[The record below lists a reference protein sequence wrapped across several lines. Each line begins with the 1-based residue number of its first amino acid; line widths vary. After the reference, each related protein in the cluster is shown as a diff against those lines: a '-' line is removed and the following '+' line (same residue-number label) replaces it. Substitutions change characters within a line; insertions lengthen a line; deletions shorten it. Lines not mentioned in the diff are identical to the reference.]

1 MPESSKI
8 REFPDISNKLTAPAK
23 KSLFERQKAEAEA
36 KRQRD
41 EAETAAVYA
50 DFVRSFDDDNDDNGD
65 TSRGGAFHGGGSGR
79 HGGPPPRLG
88 VGGAAGRRHF
98 APSSTAAGGAK
109 PAPPR
114 RRAPLDAAH
123 ALFAFEDAPP
133 PPPANDVKAAFQAS
147 DDEDDTGRRDKYYD
161 DDDDG
166 GAAREGRP
174 TAAEERAASKPTLHL
189 ASLPPG
195 TTAASVRGLMP
206 GGLTVD
212 GVRMLA
218 GGAAGPQA
226 GPRPLAAIV
235 TLAKDS
241 PASEIDAAVSAL
253 QGRYLGCGFRLSI
266 SRHLSSALLGSGVA
280 IGLSS
285 STATSTQHP
294 FGARPVFN
302 APSHSL
308 NRAPPPSSR
317 GGYAPPA
324 SYGRGGDAL
333 SRGVAGN
340 GPLRVAVRPPTD
352 VRQLKLIHKT
362 VEAVLTHGPEFEAL
376 LMSRP
381 EVQLD
386 EKWAWL
392 WDSRSA
398 GGVWYRWRLWEVLTG
413 GKRGTASGPGGDNV
427 LAMFS
432 GSAPWQAPERN
443 LKFEF
448 TTEFESLV
456 SDADYDSSDEEDSGD
471 DEARQGAPGVGNDG
485 ERADGAAYLNPLQ
498 KAKLTHLLARLPT
511 STARLRRGD
520 VARVTAFAIG
530 HAGRGSDEVV
540 RMLIDNVERPFA
552 LSAANPDRPR
562 GADDSNSDDERERED
577 PSSAKLIGLFL
588 ISDLLSS
595 SSTSGVRHAW
605 RYRQLFEA
613 ALRAR
618 ALFPRLGGL
627 ERELGWGKMRADKWR
642 RAIGQLLA
650 LWEGWC
656 VFASGAHEELVRG
669 FAESAD
675 LSGKERISNEKAA
688 EEEEARQAQSEAKRS
703 AWRAV
708 ADGGGA
714 SETSGRAPDQAPGG
728 EDVDGVPMDEDGSD
742 EDLDGQPMDEDDDDN
757 VDGEPMQESDGDG
770 EPMDEDVDDQ
780 PGRDEQQQA
789 PQQQPASEDDAGSR
803 AAEARRRRPR
813 AVDMFADSDGE

>member
-50 DFVRSFDDDNDDNGD
+50 DFVRSFDDDDDDDGGP
-65 TSRGGAFHGGGSGR
+65 RRGAFHGGGR
-79 HGGPPPRLG
+79 PGGPPPPSSLR
-88 VGGAAGRRHF
+88 GGGGLASRRHF
-98 APSSTAAGGAK
+98 APSSATK
-109 PAPPR
+109 PAPPPPR

-123 ALFAFEDAPP
+123 ALFAFDDAPP
-133 PPPANDVKAAFQAS
+133 APANDAKAAFRTS
-147 DDEDDTGRRDKYYD
+147 DDEDDERAAGKYYDGGRRD
-161 DDDDG
+161 
-166 GAAREGRP
+166 AAGEARP

-195 TTAASVRGLMP
+195 TTAAGVRALIP
-206 GGLTVD
+206 PALTVD
-212 GVRMLA
+212 GVRMLPGG
-218 GGAAGPQA
+218 GGAAGQQQHPA
-226 GPRPLAAIV
+226 ERRALAAIV
-235 TLAKDS
+235 TLAKES
-241 PASEIDAAVSAL
+241 PASEMDAAVSAL
-253 QGRYLGCGFRLSI
+253 QGRYLSCGFRLSI

-280 IGLSS
+280 VGLSP
-285 STATSTQHP
+285 STSGTVQHP
-294 FGARPVFN
+294 FGAKPAFN
-302 APSHSL
+302 AASHPL

-324 SYGRGGDAL
+324 SYGRGGAGFA
-333 SRGVAGN
+333 RGGVSNA
-340 GPLRVAVRPPTD
+340 PLRVAVKPPTD

-362 VEAVLTHGPEFEAL
+362 VEAVLTHGPEFEAV

-381 EVQLD
+381 EIQRD

-413 GKRGTASGPGGDNV
+413 GKGRGGAVGPGDGNV
-427 LAMFS
+427 LTVFS

-448 TTEFESLV
+448 TTEFTSLV
-456 SDADYDSSDEEDSGD
+456 SDADYDSSDEEDSAD
-471 DEARQGAPGVGNDG
+471 DEARQAAPGGGNDG
-485 ERADGAAYLNPLQ
+485 EQGGAAEYLNPLQ

-552 LSAANPDRPR
+552 LSAGANPLRR
-562 GADDSNSDDERERED
+562 RAADDSDSGGEERDRED

-613 ALRAR
+613 ALRSR
-618 ALFPRLGGL
+618 GLFPRLGQL

-642 RAIGQLLA
+642 RAVGQLLA

-656 VFASGAHEELVRG
+656 VFASAAHEELVRG
-669 FAESAD
+669 FNESA
-675 LSGKERISNEKAA
+675 ERSNSERVRADKAA
-688 EEEEARQAQSEAKRS
+688 ADDEAARRETRHS

-708 ADGGGA
+708 ADGGRSPQEPGM
-714 SETSGRAPDQAPGG
+714 APREEQSPGG
-728 EDVDGVPMDEDGSD
+728 EDVDGVPMDEDVDGSPMD
-742 EDLDGQPMDEDDDDN
+742 EDGSEGDVDGQPMDEDGDEN
-757 VDGEPMQESDGDG
+757 VDG
-770 EPMDEDVDDQ
+770 EPMDED
-780 PGRDEQQQA
+780 RDERA
-789 PQQQPASEDDAGSR
+789 HGQQQPASEGDAGSR
-803 AAEARRRRPR
+803 VAEARRRRPK

>member
-50 DFVRSFDDDNDDNGD
+50 DFVRSFDDDDGH
-65 TSRGGAFHGGGSGR
+65 SGGGFHGGGGGR
-79 HGGPPPRLG
+79 PGVPPPRLGG

-98 APSSTAAGGAK
+98 APSSTAGGVK
-109 PAPPR
+109 PGPPR

-123 ALFAFEDAPP
+123 ALFAFDDAP

-147 DDEDDTGRRDKYYD
+147 DDEDDTHGRDKYYD
-161 DDDDG
+161 DDGRD
-166 GAAREGRP
+166 AVREGMP

-195 TTAASVRGLMP
+195 TTAASVQGLIP

-218 GGAAGPQA
+218 GGATGSQAGQQPA

-235 TLAKDS
+235 TLAKES

-280 IGLSS
+280 VGFSS
-285 STATSTQHP
+285 SAAASVQHP
-294 FGARPVFN
+294 FGAKPVFN
-302 APSHSL
+302 AAAHPL

-324 SYGRGGDAL
+324 SYGRGGDAFA
-333 SRGVAGN
+333 RGGAGN
-340 GPLRVAVRPPTD
+340 GPLRVPVRPPTN

-381 EVQLD
+381 EVQRD

-413 GKRGTASGPGGDNV
+413 GKRGTASGPGSDNV
-427 LAMFS
+427 LTVFS

-443 LKFEF
+443 LEFEF

-456 SDADYDSSDEEDSGD
+456 SDADYDSSDEEDSGG
-471 DEARQGAPGVGNDG
+471 DEARQAAPGAGNDG
-485 ERADGAAYLNPLQ
+485 DQATAAEYLNPLQ

-552 LSAANPDRPR
+552 LSAGANPGRRR
-562 GADDSNSDDERERED
+562 GGGGDSDSNSEEKEKED

-642 RAIGQLLA
+642 RAVGQLLA

-669 FAESAD
+669 FAESAER
-675 LSGKERISNEKAA
+675 SGRERASSEKAA
-688 EEEEARQAQSEAKRS
+688 EEAAARRAQSEAKRS

-708 ADGGGA
+708 ADGGGTPG
-714 SETSGRAPDQAPGG
+714 TSGRVPEQAPGG
-728 EDVDGVPMDEDGSD
+728 EDVDGMPMDEDGSD
-742 EDLDGQPMDEDDDDN
+742 EDLDGQPMDEDDN
-757 VDGEPMQESDGDG
+757 VDGEPMQESDDDG

-780 PGRDEQQQA
+780 PRGDKQQ
-789 PQQQPASEDDAGSR
+789 QQQPASEDDPGSR
-803 AAEARRRRPR
+803 ASQARRRPR
-813 AVDMFADSDGE
+813 AIDMFADSDGE